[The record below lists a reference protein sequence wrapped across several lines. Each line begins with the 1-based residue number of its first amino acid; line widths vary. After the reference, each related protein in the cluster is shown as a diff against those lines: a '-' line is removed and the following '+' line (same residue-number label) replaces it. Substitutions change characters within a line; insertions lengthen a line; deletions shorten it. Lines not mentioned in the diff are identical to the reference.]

1 MFMNH
6 ALPAAVTDCL
16 LTNDFGS
23 VIDVQVVTGGHINQ
37 TCRVT
42 TASKASLILKQN
54 ATAPERLFACEAA
67 GLQLLSQA
75 GMRTPKVW
83 AVGADF
89 LLLEDLGSHNS
100 EPDWEQFGRAIAYQ
114 HQHTHDQFGLAYDN
128 YLGPLPQINT
138 QTTNGWEF
146 FGQQRVLRYLP
157 EPLCEQSLT
166 PEDRSRIERL
176 VQRLPDLIPQQPAC
190 LLHGDLWHTNMLVD
204 RQGAPSLIDPA
215 VNYGWAE
222 AELSMTRQYGRVP
235 RRFFDAYFE
244 VHPLTEG
251 WWERLELLYI
261 RQIMAV
267 LAFFGNQFN
276 TVQELRDLC
285 AKFA

>member
-1 MFMNH
+1 MIQII
-6 ALPAAVTDCL
+6 PAAVSASL
-16 LTNDFGS
+16 LTDGFGS
-23 VIDVQVVTGGHINQ
+23 VSDVQAVTGGHVNQ

-42 TASKASLILKQN
+42 TSSKASFILKQN
-54 ATAPERLFACEAA
+54 GAAPDRLFECEAA

-89 LLLEDLGSHNS
+89 LLLEDLGSHGDL
-100 EPDWEQFGRAIAYQ
+100 EPDWEQFGRAIAVQ
-114 HQHTHDQFGLAYDN
+114 HQHTADQFGLAYDN
-128 YLGPLPQINT
+128 YLGPLSQINT

-157 EPLCEQSLT
+157 EPRCEQSLT
-166 PEDRSRIERL
+166 PEDRSRVERL
-176 VQRLPDLIPQQPAC
+176 VKRLPDLIPQQPAC

-204 RQGAPSLIDPA
+204 RHGVPSLIDPA

-235 RRFFDAYFE
+235 RQFFDAYIE
-244 VHPLTEG
+244 VNPLTEG

-267 LAFFGNQFN
+267 LAFFGNQYN
-276 TVQELRDLC
+276 TVQELRDVC

>member
-1 MFMNH
+1 MNH

-16 LTNDFGS
+16 LTNGFGS

-37 TCRVT
+37 TYRVT
-42 TASKASLILKQN
+42 TTSKASLILKQN
-54 ATAPERLFACEAA
+54 AAAPERLFACEAA

-83 AVGADF
+83 AVGAEF
-89 LLLEDLGSHNS
+89 LLLEDLGSHGHL
-100 EPDWEQFGRAIAYQ
+100 EPDWEQFGRAVAYQ

-128 YLGPLPQINT
+128 FLGPLPQINT

-166 PEDRSRIERL
+166 PEDRSRVEQL
-176 VQRLPDLIPQQPAC
+176 VKRLPDLIPQQPAC
-190 LLHGDLWHTNMLVD
+190 LLHGDLWHTNMLID
-204 RQGAPSLIDPA
+204 RQGRPSLIDPA

-222 AELSMTRQYGRVP
+222 TELSMTRQYGRVP
-235 RRFFDAYFE
+235 RRFFDAYIE